1 MIFLILKRLLD
12 IDQNL
17 KLMDVQ
23 FSLKET
29 LTQQFIILLGGG
41 RLNDKK
47 GKISPL
53 FRRKNDSLLTERLLN
68 KYPERYLK

>member
-47 GKISPL
+47 GKIL
-53 FRRKNDSLLTERLLN
+53 LREGGGARR
-68 KYPERYLK
+68 